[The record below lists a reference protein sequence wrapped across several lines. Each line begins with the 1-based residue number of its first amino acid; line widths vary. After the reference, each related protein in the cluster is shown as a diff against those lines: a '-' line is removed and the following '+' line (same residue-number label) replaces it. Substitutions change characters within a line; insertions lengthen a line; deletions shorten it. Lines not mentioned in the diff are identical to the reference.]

1 MVPSLS
7 QVVNDKTDT
16 VSIEMAAVDNCSH
29 ANTPSPSRNGCI
41 PSDFLREPSNSSN
54 VVGVSLLSEHLKG
67 LPVLASNPV
76 TLLIHSFKA
85 AVYMSLTKARI
96 RLNSKQQQDGPY
108 QQRITH
114 RYNELQ
120 HCRNATLRY
129 VTLRYT
135 VIYSVTLRP
144 G

>member
-1 MVPSLS
+1 MKILTP
-7 QVVNDKTDT
+7 QVGVTLT
-16 VSIEMAAVDNCSH
+16 SASVTSVTGVYGEMAEVITGTIISL
-29 ANTPSPSRNGCI
+29 SPSRCGCI
-41 PSDFLREPSNSSN
+41 PSDFLREPSNLSN

-67 LPVLASNPV
+67 LPVLASDPV
-76 TLLIHSFKA
+76 TLLIHSFEA

-108 QQRITH
+108 QQLITH

-120 HCRNATLRY
+120 HCRNITLC
-129 VTLRYT
+129 YT
-135 VIYSVTLRP
+135 TSCH

>member
-1 MVPSLS
+1 M
-7 QVVNDKTDT
+7 
-16 VSIEMAAVDNCSH
+16 
-29 ANTPSPSRNGCI
+29 
-41 PSDFLREPSNSSN
+41 
-54 VVGVSLLSEHLKG
+54 VGVSLLSEHLKG

-108 QQRITH
+108 QQLITH

-120 HCRNATLRY
+120 HCCNATLRY
-129 VTLRYT
+129 VTPQF
-135 VIYSVTLRP
+135 TLLHYVLVEILLSLKTSCFALP
-144 G
+144 CIHI